1 MPNAWG
7 KIVKNLRIHSW
18 FVVDDYPQNLRI
30 VFSTRTHHVHN
41 YPQIL
46 IFLTVS
52 TRTFPH
58 DFLHSIL
65 PLRHLFSPLSTPPIT
80 ISTNL

>member
-1 MPNAWG
+1 MPNTWG
-7 KIVKNLRIHSW
+7 KLVKNLRVHSW
-18 FVVDDYPQNLRI
+18 FAVDDYPQILYI
-30 VFSTRTHHVHN
+30 VRLTPTHHVHN

-46 IFLTVS
+46 IFLTVF

-58 DFLHSIL
+58 RFLHTIL
-65 PLRHLFSPLSTPPIT
+65 LLRHLFSPLSTPPIT